1 MENTMFNIRTYV
13 LDHSIGKKLFVVR
26 MVNIKDCKSSI
37 EDAHH
42 GPPQAQLQVIFS

>member
-13 LDHSIGKKLFVVR
+13 LGHSIGKELFVVR

-37 EDAHH
+37 EDAHQ
-42 GPPQAQLQVIFS
+42 GPPQARLQLIFL